1 MFEII
6 MQLHKGGGSTTVTNS
21 YTPSEEEKALMAQQG
36 EFTKYIMPN
45 AMSLNDSA
53 ANMFFDS
60 LGDMQVDYKSLLD
73 NANALT
79 AGAQQG
85 YMDLANG
92 ILPDTYTQN
101 MTNAIQSG
109 VQNTMGSALDSLASR
124 GVLNS
129 SVTNKAMNDISK
141 NVSDTMAQQYINN
154 VGLLGD
160 IYGNQLNSAGAQMA
174 NAAAGQE
181 AAQQPA
187 MQAWNMSLGLGNQS
201 TGALSAIAGKMGT
214 STNTQKMSGGGNG
227 WLSGALGLA
236 TGLASGGAFGSGG
249 IFCFTGDTMVR
260 MADGTEKAI
269 KELSVDDKVKCYN
282 KTGDTD
288 ETIIALAE
296 PKEMEIYKVKAG
308 ENEVLTTLSQPLMTE
323 KGELVEV
330 EIMKLGTML
339 KDVGK
344 VEAIEKAGVD
354 TVYDIKTTGSNCYYA
369 NGFIAYGAF
378 DEELRGE

>member
-1 MFEII
+1 MFELIL
-6 MQLHKGGGSTTVTNS
+6 QLHKGGGSTTTT
-21 YTPSEEEKALMAQQG
+21 YTPSAEEKALMAQQK
-36 EFTKYIMPN
+36 EFTDYIMPN
-45 AMSLNDSA
+45 AMHLNDSA

-60 LGDMQVDYKSLLD
+60 LGDMQVDYKPLLEQ
-73 NANALT
+73 ANAMT
-79 AGAQQG
+79 AQAQQG
-85 YMDLANG
+85 YNNLANG
-92 ILPDTYTQN
+92 ILPDSYTQN

-109 VQNTMGSALDSLASR
+109 VQNTMGSTLNSLASR

-129 SVTNKAMNDISK
+129 SVTNSAMNDISK
-141 NVSDTMAQQYINN
+141 NVSDTMAQQYTNN
-154 VGLLGD
+154 IGLLGD

-214 STNTQKMSGGGNG
+214 TTQRASGGGNG
-227 WLSGALGLA
+227 WLSGTLGLA

-269 KELSVDDKVKCYN
+269 KELSVDDKVKCFN

-378 DEELRGE
+378 DEELGGE